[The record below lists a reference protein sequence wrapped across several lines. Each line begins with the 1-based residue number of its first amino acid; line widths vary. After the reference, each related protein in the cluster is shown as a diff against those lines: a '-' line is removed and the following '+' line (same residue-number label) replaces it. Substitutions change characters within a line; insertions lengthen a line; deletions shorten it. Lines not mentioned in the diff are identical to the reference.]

1 MRFFY
6 PQPTGERGLF
16 GAVFLPS
23 AHRGEGTV
31 RCGFFTLSPQGRG
44 DCSVRFFTLSP
55 QGRGDCSV
63 QFFTLRPQGE
73 RTARS
78 FFTLSPG
85 GRGQD
90 EGCKSVTALLYSRWS
105 SRPARRSGGRDRPAA
120 PEFQTSC
127 CSSLRPSG
135 PCSLSRPGSA

>member
-6 PQPTGERGLF
+6 PQPTGERGLLGATFYPFPIGERGLFGAVFYPFPIGERGLF

-23 AHRGEGTV
+23 AHRGERTA
-31 RCGFFTLSPQGRG
+31 RCLFYPS
-44 DCSVRFFTLSP
+44 
-55 QGRGDCSV
+55 
-63 QFFTLRPQGE
+63 PQGE
-73 RTARS
+73 RTAGA

-85 GRGQD
+85 GRGQG
-90 EGCKSVTALLYSRWS
+90 EGYKSVTALLYSHWS